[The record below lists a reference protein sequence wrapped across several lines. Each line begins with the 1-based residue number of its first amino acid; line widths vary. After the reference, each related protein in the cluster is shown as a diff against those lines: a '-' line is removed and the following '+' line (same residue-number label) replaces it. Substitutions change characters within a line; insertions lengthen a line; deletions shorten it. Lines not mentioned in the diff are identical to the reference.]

1 MEYRIRLNVATTA
14 AVVAL
19 GFAISLITST
29 AVAARA
35 YTQRGEMAGR
45 SEQTLVAKGS
55 TRKRITSDRAV
66 WSIEVRG
73 ENAVMQQAFSVLES
87 GIGRVREFL
96 KSQGFG
102 DAEIGLGAIET
113 EIHYTRDAKGNET
126 REVSSYSLS
135 RRYWVTTREVQRVS
149 RAAGEVTGL
158 IRDGVLVV
166 SAAPQYYYDDLPSLR
181 VTLLGEASKDARTRA
196 EEVARNAGCRVAEV
210 RSAAMG
216 VLQVT
221 QPFSTEVRDGGIYD
235 TSTIE
240 KDVQAVVTVTFRVAA
255 E

>member
-1 MEYRIRLNVATTA
+1 
-14 AVVAL
+14 
-19 GFAISLITST
+19 
-29 AVAARA
+29 
-35 YTQRGEMAGR
+35 
-45 SEQTLVAKGS
+45 
-55 TRKRITSDRAV
+55 
-66 WSIEVRG
+66 
-73 ENAVMQQAFSVLES
+73 MQQAFSVLGS

-181 VTLLGEASKDARTRA
+181 VTLESSTAPPVGAPPRA
-196 EEVARNAGCRVAEV
+196 EAAAGGGGGARRRVPGVAIAAAVPARQGCRQPPE
-210 RSAAMG
+210 
-216 VLQVT
+216 LQA
-221 QPFSTEVRDGGIYD
+221 
-235 TSTIE
+235 
-240 KDVQAVVTVTFRVAA
+240 DVGARHEACG
-255 E
+255 